1 MDFLNYI
8 MGNTNSTIK
17 KVNFEDVQ
25 FVLKNNN
32 RGILINTLN
41 INEQDCL
48 IKKTITIN
56 NEERLIN
63 AYMKKNKNINII
75 IYDKNANTPNLMKKY
90 DQLIGLGF
98 VNVYIYPGGL
108 FEWLCLQDIY
118 GNENFPTT
126 KKELDILK
134 FKGKS
139 AFTSCLIE
147 NNIV

>member
-8 MGNTNSTIK
+8 MGNTNSAIK
-17 KVNFEDVQ
+17 KANFEDIQ
-25 FVLKNNN
+25 FILKNNN
-32 RGILINTLN
+32 RGVLINTLN
-41 INEQDCL
+41 TNEQDCL
-48 IKKTITIN
+48 IIQTIPIN
-56 NEERLIN
+56 TEERLIN

-90 DQLIGLGF
+90 NQLINLGF
-98 VNVYIYPGGL
+98 PNVYIYPGGL

-118 GNENFPTT
+118 GCENFPTT

-139 AFTSCLIE
+139 VFTSCLIE
-147 NNIV
+147 NDIV